1 MSRISGSALGLMLW
15 YLLSPLRG
23 TTQPPRLSAG
33 HPIRR
38 AFYRHGK
45 TTATHWMVAM
55 LLSVAIAMGFSY
67 PTLFLS
73 NNPTAGF
80 SAYPHHVWTTAKP
93 VGDSNATVD
102 VEMRQIWVHG
112 SYMHALDKDVLK
124 RCLAVQQSLVGDEG
138 LSNIVPALDDR
149 LRSSTLQWGY
159 HSPLM
164 YWNNSVDT
172 IEADTDILKTINEQR
187 QTASSLNVVLRP
199 ASVFAGKKFDRRR
212 LIAADALVITLVNK
226 VENNAG
232 HTWQHKMQAL
242 SRGVCDKCTLFPSD
256 GNVTRKRVYEFS
268 FMPLSAHEHI
278 ALTLAYSCMA
288 LYVLVA
294 LRRMK
299 AFHSR
304 FGLVVTAITQ
314 MTCSILA
321 SFTICA
327 ILKINLS
334 MIPQN
339 AYPFV
344 VLVLGVENMFRLIN
358 AILAYPPTMPT
369 EIRIANALGDIGP
382 ISVAAAAQNLTIL
395 ALLSTVV
402 SPGVA
407 AFCAF
412 AAIATLFD
420 VFFLLTFFV
429 AVLNVDI
436 HRLELQD
443 AIAAKHSHPPQKRR
457 TSAAKDTW
465 FDALVQGRLPFS
477 TRMAGTAVTTTFVLS
492 LNYHFFEHK
501 EKAGNLRYLLS
512 LLQGGTPSLTDL
524 DTFAPPPMNASLT
537 PGEWMRMQDFDTAK
551 EVMRLAKPGEDSFVV
566 RVFAPLVVI
575 LGGSDR
581 TDVSGSTEVW
591 IHALRSFVIHHFYP
605 VAVAVVFIVA
615 FVAVLMNF
623 LLYNAAGDEDNEIA
637 LHEMRDPLMVTTIG
651 LPHKLDVVKMAS
663 NDSGHLVTIALDR
676 TIAVSIIDRS
686 NQTHYTIAMPQHV
699 LDQITWPVYHLA
711 IDDAGEW
718 IVCHCA
724 DNKIFAYNVSTGSM
738 VPNLVQYP
746 DDHPA
751 VIFSFASLSS
761 STGSKLYFLVLTSG
775 ARLAMSCMEDG
786 TSSGT
791 DLANVPLVGASM
803 VDTSS
808 QGRRLLIVTEEAN
821 LVSYLWS
828 ESLWIKGNALPLRN
842 ESTSER
848 LCANAGL
855 QLYTDLDT
863 EMIVV
868 TVGSTATFL
877 DNASLSKVATLHLPV
892 GSTHVGKLL
901 LGPSRRCPACN
912 GIAFRQMAVAT
923 QNNDNGEFFMN
934 TWSVGDVPDVCFCL
948 SQSSSTCLGLQDAV
962 KDTQIVSSP
971 EAWSAVKSQTILGL
985 RRRQQQQDSE
995 SVAARQQPSMPELR
1009 QRRHARRNTQAQRE
1023 NVSEAWEA
1031 YRLSLDGEFETID
1044 VPEDS
1049 NVSLSHDRSLYVNS
1063 AGPVV
1068 ALDAQAVAVAF
1079 GNTVKVIRN
1088 SRRGS
1093 MSRPPGLSSR
1103 ERQSSLISRRA
1114 R

>member
-1 MSRISGSALGLMLW
+1 MSRKVGSALGPMLW

-45 TTATHWMVAM
+45 TTATHWMVVM
-55 LLSVAIAMGFSY
+55 LFSVAIAMGFSY

-80 SAYPHHVWTTAKP
+80 SAFPHHVWTTTKP
-93 VGDSNATVD
+93 IDDGTATID
-102 VEMRQIWVHG
+102 VEMRQVWVHG
-112 SYMHALDKDVLK
+112 SYMHALDKEVLK
-124 RCLAVQQSLVGDEG
+124 RGLAVQQSLVGDEG
-138 LSNIVPALDDR
+138 LSNSIPALDDK

-164 YWNNSVDT
+164 YWNNS
-172 IEADTDILKTINEQR
+172 ADMIDADPDILRTINEQK
-187 QTASSLNVVLRP
+187 QTPSSLNVVLRP

-212 LIAADALVITLVNK
+212 LLAADALVITLVNK
-226 VENNAG
+226 IENGAG

-242 SRGVCDKCTLFPSD
+242 SHGSCDDCTLFPSD

-268 FMPLSAHEHI
+268 FMPLSAQEHI

-334 MIPQN
+334 TIPQN

-358 AILAYPPTMPT
+358 AVLAYPPTMPT

-382 ISVAAAAQNLTIL
+382 ISVAAAAQNLAIL
-395 ALLSTVV
+395 AILSTVV

-443 AIAAKHSHPPQKRR
+443 AIVARHSQPPQNQRSSL
-457 TSAAKDTW
+457 TKDTW

-501 EKAGNLRYLLS
+501 EKASNLRHLLS
-512 LLQGGTPSLTDL
+512 MLQGGPPSLADL

-566 RVFAPLVVI
+566 RVFAPLVVV

-581 TDVSGSTEVW
+581 TDVSGSGEIWT
-591 IHALRSFVIHHFYP
+591 HALRSFVTHHFYP
-605 VAVAVVFIVA
+605 VAVAVVFILG
-615 FVAVLMNF
+615 FVTVLMNF
-623 LLYNAAGDEDNEIA
+623 LLYNTAGDEDNPTA
-637 LHEMRDPLMVTTIG
+637 LRDMGERLTATAIG
-651 LPHKLDVVKMAS
+651 LPHKLDIVKMAS
-663 NDSGHLVTIALDR
+663 SDNGHLITISLDR
-676 TIAVSIIDRS
+676 TIAVSVADRS
-686 NQTHYTIAMPQHV
+686 NQTHYTIAIPRHV
-699 LDQITWPVYHLA
+699 LDQIKWPVHHLA

-718 IVCHCA
+718 IACHCA
-724 DNKIFAYNVSTGSM
+724 DDRILAYNCSTGSL
-738 VPNLVQYP
+738 VHLVQFP

-751 VIFSFASLSS
+751 IIFSFTSL
-761 STGSKLYFLVLTSG
+761 TYEANSKLYFLVLTSG

-786 TSSGT
+786 MSSGV
-791 DLANVPLVGASM
+791 DLVNVPLVGASLI
-803 VDTSS
+803 DTPS
-808 QGRRLLIVTEEAN
+808 QCRRLFVVTEEADI
-821 LVSYLWS
+821 VSYTWNGLSWIQVTINNLRA
-828 ESLWIKGNALPLRN
+828 ESPPD
-842 ESTSER
+842 R
-848 LCANAGL
+848 LSGPVGL
-855 QLYTDLDT
+855 QTYTDLDT
-863 EMIVV
+863 ALIVATFAKTVLFLDSTDLSMIV
-868 TVGSTATFL
+868 TLELPEDA
-877 DNASLSKVATLHLPV
+877 VAGTHLENV
-892 GSTHVGKLL
+892 L
-901 LGPSRRCPACN
+901 LGPIRTCPACS
-912 GIAFRQMAVAT
+912 GTAFRKVAVAS
-923 QNNDNGEFFMN
+923 QNVKGECIMT
-934 TWSVGDVPDVCFCL
+934 TWSVSGEHDSCFCL
-948 SQSSSTCLGLQDAV
+948 SQNSPTCLKFDDAM
-962 KDTQIVSSP
+962 KDTQTVSSP
-971 EAWSAVKSQTILGL
+971 EAWKTVGCQTLLGL
-985 RRRQQQQDSE
+985 RRRQQHDPQ
-995 SVAARQQPSMPELR
+995 AAAKRLNSSQLR
-1009 QRRHARRNTQAQRE
+1009 QRRHARPNAQGLKE
-1023 NVSEAWEA
+1023 DLSEGWEA
-1031 YRLSLDGEFETID
+1031 YRLSLDTEMETLD
-1044 VPEDS
+1044 VPPDS
-1049 NVSLSHDRSLYVNS
+1049 QTALAHNRTLYVHN

-1068 ALDAQAVAVAF
+1068 ALDAQAVAVAV
-1079 GNTVKVIRN
+1079 GNSLEIIRS
-1088 SRRGS
+1088 SRRAS
-1093 MSRPPGLSSR
+1093 ISRHVGVLSL
-1103 ERQSSLISRRA
+1103 ERQSSLTSTRER
-1114 R
+1114 